1 MIFFDICGWIG
12 TFLVLLAYGLL
23 SLNKISNGK
32 TYQILNFLAA
42 LFMAIG
48 LFPKNA
54 WFSFFLQVAWG
65 IIAIIS
71 LFKII
76 KNNKAAN

>member
-1 MIFFDICGWIG
+1 MILFDICGWIG
-12 TFLVLLAYGLL
+12 TFLVLFAYGLL

-32 TYQILNFLAA
+32 TYQILNFFAA

-65 IIAIIS
+65 IIAIFG
-71 LFKII
+71 LYKTV
-76 KNNKAAN
+76 KNNKIAN